1 MDELAKKED
10 YERAFVLYRIF
21 GSANKV
27 AQRLKRE
34 TSPIKEELEQLLQ
47 WMDT

>member
-10 YERAFVLYRIF
+10 YERAFALYRIF
-21 GSANKV
+21 GRANNL
-27 AQRLKRE
+27 AQRLKQE
-34 TSPIKEELEQLLQ
+34 APPIKEELEQLLQ